1 MSYAVPPP
9 PQVAIPIR
17 GLTPILFPVRRV
29 YCIGRNYAA
38 HAREMGHD
46 PTREPPF
53 FFLKP
58 ADAIRVGMPDTVLD
72 IPYPPQTEDLHF
84 EVELVVAL
92 GKGGSDISVEE
103 ARECI
108 FGYALGL
115 DLTRRDR
122 QQDMKDLRR
131 PWELGKAFDASA
143 PISPIVPVAEA
154 GNMDEAAISLE
165 QNGELRQQ
173 GNTKQM
179 IWPVAEAISYL
190 SAYFRLEPGDLLFTG
205 TPEGVG
211 PAQVGDVL
219 AARCDGVGELVV
231 RLV

>member
-1 MSYAVPPP
+1 MPYVVPPP
-9 PQVAIPIR
+9 SPVTIPVQ
-17 GLTPILFPVRRV
+17 GETGVFPVRRV

-58 ADAIRVGMPDTVLD
+58 ADAIRVAQPDAVLD
-72 IPYPPQTEDLHF
+72 IPYPPQTTDLHF

-92 GKGGSDISVEE
+92 GKGGSNIPADQAADCV
-103 ARECI
+103 
-108 FGYALGL
+108 FGYAVGL

-143 PISPIVPVAEA
+143 PISPIVPAEAA
-154 GNMDEAAISLE
+154 GNMAAAAISLE
-165 QNGELRQQ
+165 QNGHTRQH
-173 GNTKQM
+173 GNTGQM

-190 SAYFRLEPGDLLFTG
+190 STYFRLEPGDLLFTG
-205 TPEGVG
+205 TPDGVG
-211 PAQVGDVL
+211 PAAAGDVL
-219 AARCDGVGELVV
+219 RARCQGVGELAI

>member
-1 MSYAVPPP
+1 MSYVVSPPSP
-9 PQVAIPIR
+9 VTIPVNDKT
-17 GLTPILFPVRRV
+17 GVFPVRRV

-58 ADAIRVGMPDTVLD
+58 ADAIRVAQSDTVLD
-72 IPYPPQTEDLHF
+72 IPYPPQTTDLHF
-84 EVELVVAL
+84 EVELVVAI
-92 GKGGSDISVEE
+92 GKGGSDIPADE
-103 ARECI
+103 AAACV

-143 PISPIVPVAEA
+143 PISPIVPARDA
-154 GNMDEAAISLE
+154 GNIQAAAISLE
-165 QNGELRQQ
+165 QNGTIRQN
-173 GNTKQM
+173 GNTGQM

-205 TPEGVG
+205 TPDGVG
-211 PAQVGDVL
+211 PAVAGDVL
-219 AARCDGVGELVV
+219 TARCQGVGALSV